1 MNILSVKNII
11 EVLGKRYPEPK
22 PPLHFRTPFESLVA
36 TILSAQCTDER
47 VNKVTPALFHAA
59 NTPQKI
65 LQLGEK
71 RLRTYIQSTG
81 FYKAKTKSLIGAS
94 KMLVEKFGGR
104 VPSTLE
110 ELQKLPGVGRKTAS
124 VVLTQVFRI
133 PAFPVDRHVLRVANR
148 LALAKAKTPD
158 ETDFQLRKN
167 IPEKYWIPLH
177 LQLIFLGR
185 EICRP
190 KPKCPVCPLLSYC
203 QEGKKRMK
211 SGDYQKSELRRSLGL
226 VASGPTSRR
235 PGGVPS

>member
-1 MNILSVKNII
+1 MNQPSVKKII
-11 EVLGKRYPEPK
+11 EILGKRYPHPK
-22 PPLHFRTPFESLVA
+22 PSLYFKTPFESLVA

-47 VNKVTPALFHAA
+47 VNTVTPRLFRIA

-65 LQLGEK
+65 LQLGK
-71 RLRTYIQSTG
+71 KKLMDYIKSTG
-81 FYKAKTKSLIGAS
+81 FYKAKTKSLIGTS
-94 KMLVEKFGGR
+94 KLLVEEFDSKI
-104 VPSTLE
+104 PSSLV

-124 VVLTQVFRI
+124 VVLAQAFGI

-158 ETDFQLRKN
+158 ETDLQLRHN

-190 KPKCPVCPLLSYC
+190 KPKCPICPVLEYC

-211 SGDYQKSELRRSLGL
+211 RGDYQR
-226 VASGPTSRR
+226 
-235 PGGVPS
+235 